1 MPNILDE
8 AVQIANEAYLS
19 RRTPNPA
26 EMKRAAQ
33 LVQKAITGRATNTER
48 IVLRGIL
55 GKIGVSEDQVL
66 AAIQEEMV

>member
-8 AVQIANEAYLS
+8 AVQIANEAYPS

-48 IVLRGIL
+48 IVLKGIL
-55 GKIGVSEDQVL
+55 GKIGVSKDQVL

>member
-8 AVQIANEAYLS
+8 AVKIANEAYLS
-19 RRTPNPA
+19 RRTPNPV

-48 IVLRGIL
+48 IVLKGIL

>member
-26 EMKRAAQ
+26 EIKRAAQ

-48 IVLRGIL
+48 IVLKGIL

-66 AAIQEEMV
+66 AAIQEEMA

>member
-48 IVLRGIL
+48 IVLKGIL

-66 AAIQEEMV
+66 AAIQEEMA

>member
-33 LVQKAITGRATNTER
+33 LVQKAITRRATNTER
-48 IVLRGIL
+48 IVLKGIL

-66 AAIQEEMV
+66 AAIQEEMA

>member
-48 IVLRGIL
+48 IVLKGIL

>member
-48 IVLRGIL
+48 IVLKGIL
-55 GKIGVSEDQVL
+55 RKIGVSEDQVL
-66 AAIQEEMV
+66 AAIQEEMA